1 MHRSQRYECYSCMI
15 IRPGEWDGKVS
26 ARGGNLSSEHRLVD
40 AADPLAPATSQ
51 LRKNRRQA
59 IHVLSSPVDPNLT
72 LTQTQCPAIVGKRE
86 NKNPLRNAGYATP
99 CNPQQRLT
107 AHS

>member
-1 MHRSQRYECYSCMI
+1 MGSLTMMLRAGLGTADMEY
-15 IRPGEWDGKVS
+15 P
-26 ARGGNLSSEHRLVD
+26 LVD
-40 AADPLAPATSQ
+40 VQNALAPATSQ

-99 CNPQQRLT
+99 CNPQQPLT